1 MLLKLFYSQ
10 GQEVSDQMSCV
21 DELVNFLE
29 DPVQCRHK
37 CLVLYFGEPRENFVC
52 GVGCDNCVRQ
62 GLFYLTD
69 GTSDAL
75 KVVQTVVELTGRT
88 LTCNT
93 LKLVLS
99 GKIVQEQEL
108 QDLSNFGVL
117 QNRSAP
123 VLLLEKFLH
132 SLIYHGILAEVPQ
145 KKG

>member
-1 MLLKLFYSQ
+1 M
-10 GQEVSDQMSCV
+10 
-21 DELVNFLE
+21 
-29 DPVQCRHK
+29 
-37 CLVLYFGEPRENFVC
+37 LYFGEPRENFVC

-99 GKIVQEQEL
+99 GSHQKIVQEQEL
-108 QDLSNFGVL
+108 QDLSNFG
-117 QNRSAP
+117 QGQ
-123 VLLLEKFLH
+123 
-132 SLIYHGILAEVPQ
+132 I
-145 KKG
+145 